1 MVQVVRGTP
10 SPRIEPFADVGL
22 NDQQVY
28 LDQRVAA
35 LNDWVGP
42 WVGR

>member
-1 MVQVVRGTP
+1 VRGK
-10 SPRIEPFADVGL
+10 GGGGNL

-28 LDQRVAA
+28 LDQMVAA

>member
-1 MVQVVRGTP
+1 VRGKGG
-10 SPRIEPFADVGL
+10 SVGNL
-22 NDQQVY
+22 NGQQVY
-28 LDQRVAA
+28 LDQMVAA